1 MKRLLL
7 AAMLLALPVFAQE
20 EKKTEEKPVPNQQK
34 LFVLKYADADALRQL
49 LMVFGANMVPN
60 RDMHVLSVS
69 APAQTMV
76 AIEDAIKRLDV
87 PSAAPAN
94 VDLTIYLVV
103 GHESESGGG
112 PVPKELDG
120 VVTQLK
126 SGFSFKAY
134 SLMDVIALRTRTG
147 QNAGTTSSGGAMPVG
162 PGNST
167 QAVITQLRLNES
179 GITGDGTTIHIRS
192 LQANIKMPVA
202 NQNGFSYQ
210 DLGMNTD
217 LDIKEGQKVVIGR
230 LGISKDQALFLVM
243 TAKIVQQ

>member
-7 AAMLLALPVFAQE
+7 ALMLIALPLSAQD
-20 EKKTEEKPVPNQQK
+20 EKRTEEKPVPTQQK
-34 LFVLKYADADALRQL
+34 LFVLKYADADSLRQL
-49 LMVFGANMVPN
+49 LMVFGANIVPN

-94 VDLTIYLVV
+94 VDLTIYLVI
-103 GHESESGGG
+103 GHESETGGG
-112 PVPKELDG
+112 PVPKDLDS
-120 VVTQLK
+120 VIAQLK
-126 SGFSFKAY
+126 SGFGFKAY
-134 SLMDVIALRTRTG
+134 SLMDVIAIRTRTG
-147 QNAGTTSSGGAMPVG
+147 QDAGTTSSGGAMPVG
-162 PGNST
+162 SSGAT
-167 QAVITQLRLNES
+167 QPIFTTLRLSES
-179 GITGDGTTIHIRS
+179 GITGDGTTIHIRR